1 MNDAQTNI
9 LKIVKDYKA
18 VLPQEYIDVALVAT
32 HERNEQRTK
41 FAEMPKASLV
51 KGGGTPFVER
61 ALIMWP
67 VTLYNLLNMRLT
79 QDEKD
84 YLFHSK
90 DKRGL
95 RWFARKFPEFKVASQ
110 I

>member
-1 MNDAQTNI
+1 MNQAQNNI
-9 LKIVKDYKA
+9 LKIVKDYKD
-18 VLPQEYIDVALVAT
+18 VLPQEYLDVAFEVT
-32 HERNEQRTK
+32 QERNEQKTQ
-41 FAEMPKASLV
+41 FAEMPHTSIT
-51 KGGGTPFVER
+51 KGGGTPFIER

-79 QDEKD
+79 QEEKD

-95 RWFARKFPEFKVASQ
+95 RWFARKFPEFKVAHK